1 MTESLLRLAPTLTDD
16 DVERILAGCSHALV
30 PDAPAARG
38 YRYLDLG
45 GECPPFYLRRI
56 SAGPVMGA
64 VTLTAPI
71 ELSSGDEA
79 EPGAPGLAG
88 VGVTIDVTAV
98 PWPDM
103 LRHGARPGVWGDLA
117 RQALAEVATL
127 DLLTPAECPIC
138 AADR

>member
-79 EPGAPGLAG
+79 EPGAPGLAR
-88 VGVTIDVTAV
+88 VGVSIGVTSL
-98 PWPDM
+98 PWSRLLDQ
-103 LRHGARPGVWGDLA
+103 HGRGGVWSDLV
-117 RQALAEVATL
+117 RQALDEVAQL

-138 AADR
+138 SAR